1 MNTSKKQMYKREGNT
16 FVRYDGR
23 LLSSSQETKYKFKD
37 LDGNSYNIYITP
49 KGRAYYKKMSKNN
62 VENKIYLP
70 DDLANTILE
79 ELKSNKDKVLEKK
92 GGIR

>member
-1 MNTSKKQMYKREGNT
+1 MNTSKKQMYKREGNI
-16 FVRYDGR
+16 FIR
-23 LLSSSQETKYKFKD
+23 LDKRTTTSTQETKYKFKD
-37 LDGNSYNIYITP
+37 LDGNSYNIYITS

-62 VENKIYLP
+62 IEHKYYLP

-79 ELKSNKDKVLEKK
+79 ELKSDKDKVLEKE